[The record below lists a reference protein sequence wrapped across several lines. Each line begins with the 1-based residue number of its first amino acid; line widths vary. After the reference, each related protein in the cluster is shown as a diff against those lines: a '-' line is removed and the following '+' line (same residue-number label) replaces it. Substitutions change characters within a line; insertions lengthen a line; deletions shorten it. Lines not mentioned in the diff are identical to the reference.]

1 MIKKHVFF
9 PGVITDPSVIRE
21 VTGNNAITGQLATL
35 EGYGLYTQ
43 RLDQVPDR
51 AREIRRRN
59 WQEGFKSYVLK
70 KDNMGRVEGAVY
82 SGLTEEDLE
91 ALDDWELV
99 ELGWMVRN
107 KGRAR
112 LVDGR
117 LVNVAAFVITDG
129 QEVEEKIEGS
139 EYNPWII

>member
-1 MIKKHVFF
+1 
-9 PGVITDPSVIRE
+9 
-21 VTGNNAITGQLATL
+21 
-35 EGYGLYTQ
+35 
-43 RLDQVPDR
+43 
-51 AREIRRRN
+51 
-59 WQEGFKSYVLK
+59 
-70 KDNMGRVEGAVY
+70 MGRVEGAVY

-139 EYNPWII
+139 EYNPWIIGREDLIAQAKRTRKEYLERKSKNSP